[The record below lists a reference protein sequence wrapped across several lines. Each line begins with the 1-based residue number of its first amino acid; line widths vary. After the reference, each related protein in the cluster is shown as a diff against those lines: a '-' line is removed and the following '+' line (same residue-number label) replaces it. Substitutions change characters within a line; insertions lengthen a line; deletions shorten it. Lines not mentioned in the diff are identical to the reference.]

1 MFLCLFL
8 SDRGVFEKRIIGFR
22 HLTMNQTDGRI
33 VVLKDVRFFARSV
46 GLPISL
52 LVGIVGNTL
61 AIITLMRMRHASGS
75 YFLIALTLADFGV
88 LATWAI
94 FWLQPMFPPLLLD
107 SHDWAC
113 KLVLFAFYSSIH
125 GSVSI
130 LVTMTAE
137 RFIVVW
143 FPFQAKTICKK
154 KNCMI
159 AIVLVSVIILSI
171 NSHNLF
177 TRQLIDMGNG
187 TTKCLSSNIAKIG
200 MPHGHFHVY
209 VWPWVDAAIYSFIP
223 IVSLFILNSLIIGKI
238 KSADKMS
245 GKNTKESKP
254 QSDQIT
260 KTLLIVSFAFL
271 ILTSPIG
278 IMLLVEKSWQFQDD
292 PYQYAVWRVLRS
304 IAGLMQCVNHSI
316 NFFLYCLGGE
326 RFRRAVA
333 RLLCSCRASPET
345 SSQKTGLSTI
355 SKTVSADVNNSN

>member
-1 MFLCLFL
+1 MLG
-8 SDRGVFEKRIIGFR
+8 RGPSKSRWSMIRNF
-22 HLTMNQTDGRI
+22 TMNQTDERI
-33 VVLKDVRFFARSV
+33 KILKDVDFTVNDV

-52 LVGIVGNTL
+52 LVGVVGNTL
-61 AIITLMRMRHASGS
+61 AIITLVRMRNTSGT

-88 LATWAI
+88 LTSWAT
-94 FWLQPMFPPLLLD
+94 FWLQHKFSPVFMNYYD
-107 SHDWAC
+107 YGC
-113 KLVLFAFYSSIH
+113 KIVLFVFYSSIH

-154 KNCMI
+154 KNCII
-159 AIVLVSVIILSI
+159 AIVLVSVVILSI

-177 TRQLIDMGNG
+177 TRQLIHIGNG
-187 TTKCLSSNIAKIG
+187 TSVCLESNIAKID

-209 VWPWVDAAIYSFIP
+209 VWPWIDATIYSFFP
-223 IVSLFILNSLIIGKI
+223 IISIFTLNTLIIGKI
-238 KSADKMS
+238 KSADKMT
-245 GKNTKESKP
+245 GKNTKESKS

-304 IAGLMQCVNHSI
+304 IAGLMECMNHSI

-333 RLLCSCRASPET
+333 RLFCSCRASPET
-345 SSQKTGLSTI
+345 SSQQTGLSTI
-355 SKTVSADVNNSN
+355 SKTVYADGNNSN